1 MRYCIR
7 LFLRYNAARLMIHL
21 AKIKWNGVREVLS
34 TQRPIGQTDCMN
46 KTNHLYHGYCFPS
59 EIISHVVWL
68 YHRFCLSFRDVEDLL
83 VERGIVVS
91 YETIRSWC
99 NKFGPVYARSIKKRR
114 GPLGDTWYLD
124 EVYIGTVRGER
135 RYLWRAVDQES
146 LPHEKRVLSVAHEVL
161 WPLGTATFS
170 ISWCKSVRI

>member
-21 AKIKWNGVREVLS
+21 EKMKWNGVREVLS

-68 YHRFCLSFRDVEDLL
+68 YHLHLNALFVRYANNRAEVSHEHMRAQERQMRRFKSPGQAQRFLVVHSQVHNLFRVGRHLHRAANYRLLRNRSFEIWQQVTCA
-83 VERGIVVS
+83 
-91 YETIRSWC
+91 Y
-99 NKFGPVYARSIKKRR
+99 
-114 GPLGDTWYLD
+114 
-124 EVYIGTVRGER
+124 
-135 RYLWRAVDQES
+135 
-146 LPHEKRVLSVAHEVL
+146 
-161 WPLGTATFS
+161 
-170 ISWCKSVRI
+170 